1 MKNDCVY
8 EGKFREGYYHGSGKL
23 KFENGDFYEGN
34 WKRGRMEGP
43 GLFKRNDGL
52 SLKGSFKNN
61 YFIDGNNLRNPM
73 MSEK

>member
-1 MKNDCVY
+1 
-8 EGKFREGYYHGSGKL
+8 
-23 KFENGDFYEGN
+23 
-34 WKRGRMEGP
+34 MEGP